1 MSGPSCGTQDLAMQN
16 AGSLFE
22 ARGLELSCYT
32 ACKILVPGP
41 GLNPHPLRLQDRF
54 LTPGSLGKFPT
65 DFKMESVSV
74 VAQDSHRDL
83 LKGRRRQER
92 RVRQSQRG

>member
-16 AGSLFE
+16 AGSLFA

-41 GLNPHPLRLQDRF
+41 GIELPSLETARQILNPWVTGEVPD
-54 LTPGSLGKFPT
+54 
-65 DFKMESVSV
+65 
-74 VAQDSHRDL
+74 
-83 LKGRRRQER
+83 
-92 RVRQSQRG
+92 